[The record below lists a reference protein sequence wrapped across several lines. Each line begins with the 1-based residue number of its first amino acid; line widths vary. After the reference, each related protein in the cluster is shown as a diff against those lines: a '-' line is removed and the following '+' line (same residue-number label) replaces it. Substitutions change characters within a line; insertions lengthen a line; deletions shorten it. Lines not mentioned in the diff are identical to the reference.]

1 MRGFDKKIL
10 SAAVSLSLIVILSA
24 CGSLGLANSE
34 DSNDKIY
41 TLRLTH
47 VVSESHASH
56 RALLELQKG
65 LAEKSNGRLK
75 LEIYPGGQL
84 YGSDREAVEAVQL
97 GNIEMTVVAT
107 PTISTFNKKFMVLD
121 LPFSFS
127 SVEEARKAVDGE
139 LGKKLNED
147 LLSNGLVSLGYAENG
162 FRQIAN
168 NTRPIQTPADLK
180 GLKLRV
186 IENKLYQQTFNQLG
200 ANASPLSFSETYSA
214 LQQGT
219 FDGMDNPVTLIYSSK
234 FYEVQKYLTLTHQV
248 YAPLITVINKEF
260 FDQLPDDL
268 QQILREEANTANR
281 VQRSFTQEQEEKN
294 LADLKDLGME
304 INQLTP
310 EQEAAFKKELA
321 PVIKKYEK
329 IIGPETMQ
337 LLNQQE

>member
-1 MRGFDKKIL
+1 MRDKKVFLVAI
-10 SAAVSLSLIVILSA
+10 SFSLLTILSA
-24 CGSLGLANSE
+24 CGSLGLAKSENSTA
-34 DSNDKIY
+34 KGY

-56 RALLELQKG
+56 RALVQLQKG
-65 LAEKSNGRLK
+65 LEEKTDGRLK

-107 PTISTFNKKFMVLD
+107 PTISTFNKKFMVFD
-121 LPFSFS
+121 LPFSFQS
-127 SVEEARKAVDGE
+127 IEEARKAVDGK

-168 NTRPIQTPADLK
+168 NTKPIETPDDLK
-180 GLKLRV
+180 SLKLRV
-186 IENKLYQQTFNQLG
+186 IENKLYQETFNELG

-248 YAPLITVINKEF
+248 YAPLITVINKDF
-260 FDQLPDDL
+260 FDQLPNDL
-268 QQILREEANTANR
+268 KQILKEETSKANQ

-294 LADLKDLGME
+294 LAELKEIGMK

-310 EQEAAFKKELA
+310 EQEAVFKKELE

-329 IIGPETMQ
+329 LIGSETMH
-337 LLNQQE
+337 LLQQQ